1 MHIRV
6 QTREL
11 AVGPIGIIG
20 LNTDSPFNADGR
32 LNGTAIVVRG
42 HAIQRARVD
51 APYDPLLHPLLR
63 PSIPSRKLCAPF
75 FLVSCSS
82 FLLPFLPHRLSPPT
96 MPGIGSS
103 APLPL
108 LPRPPQNFR
117 GSWIDVYERI
127 YFIKRFVLNN
137 NYSLR
142 ILQFPIFEER
152 EGRK

>member
-1 MHIRV
+1 MRVSSVGGGEIGAFHRKWMHIRV

-82 FLLPFLPHRLSPPT
+82 FPSAFPLQLCLESARVPPFPCFLVLLRIFE
-96 MPGIGSS
+96 
-103 APLPL
+103 
-108 LPRPPQNFR
+108 R
-117 GSWIDVYERI
+117 GST
-127 YFIKRFVLNN
+127 FT
-137 NYSLR
+137 
-142 ILQFPIFEER
+142 R
-152 EGRK
+152 EYTLSNGSFLIIIIP